1 MKLNKNMRFLFLVVF
16 AISLSFNC
24 TLFTSEEHKVFNVI
38 RKGEKALEKENLS
51 AIQQI
56 VSKDYQDDW
65 GHDYDGL
72 IQWFSVYCKQ
82 YKNIKIN
89 FSKNEITVNQNLAIC
104 KISVYIS
111 GYDYYND
118 ELIVDQTELLIY
130 LEKINGIWLII
141 SANKISLQSE
151 L

>member
-1 MKLNKNMRFLFLVVF
+1 MARLIFVILLLTFIFRCDLFL
-16 AISLSFNC
+16 
-24 TLFTSEEHKVFNVI
+24 SEKQKVFNII
-38 RKGEKALEKENLS
+38 RKSERAIEKENLS

-72 IQWFSVYCKQ
+72 IQWFSVYFNQ
-82 YKNIKIN
+82 YKNIKIKI
-89 FSKNEITVNQNLAIC
+89 SKNEITVNQNLAIC

-130 LEKINGIWLII
+130 LEKINSKWLII
-141 SANKISLQSE
+141 SANKISLQGE

>member
-1 MKLNKNMRFLFLVVF
+1 MILLMSYFFLQC
-16 AISLSFNC
+16 N
-24 TLFTSEEHKVFNVI
+24 LFVSEEQRVFSVI
-38 RKGEKALEKENLS
+38 QKGERAIEKENIIVL
-51 AIQQI
+51 QQI
-56 VSKDYQDDW
+56 IAKDYEDDW

-72 IQWFSVYCKQ
+72 IQWFSVYFKQ
-82 YKNIKIN
+82 CKNIKISI
-89 FSKNEITVNQNLAIC
+89 SKNEISVNQNLAIC

-130 LEKINGIWLII
+130 LEKISSKWLII
-141 SANKISLQSE
+141 SANKISLESE